1 MSALFY
7 QLKLKDLD
15 FMKMVLDDVERGITE
30 RELNEKVIAQIIG
43 NSEFYSSI
51 NRSGQALCEKYNLNY
66 DGKEN
71 PFIR

>member
-1 MSALFY
+1 
-7 QLKLKDLD
+7 
-15 FMKMVLDDVERGITE
+15 MKMVLDDVEREITE

>member
-1 MSALFY
+1 MFY

>member
-1 MSALFY
+1 
-7 QLKLKDLD
+7 
-15 FMKMVLDDVERGITE
+15 MKMVLDNVERGITE
-30 RELNEKVIAQIIG
+30 EELNEKVLTQIRS
-43 NSEFYSSI
+43 NSDFYSSI